1 MKEYKLITILSA
13 SVLAVIFFALLTPV
27 WGQNTSA
34 SQSALSGQSSGLF
47 TQAPLN
53 PEWLAFEKNR
63 TEGKPMVTTT
73 ASGKSLGYG
82 PSPVDLSYLK
92 GKEVSRP
99 AQIQAYPA
107 SYDLRTIGKVT
118 SVKDQGVYNTCWAF
132 ATYGSLESYL
142 LPAEN
147 WDFSE
152 YNLATQSGFDF
163 PWYEKGNA
171 FMSTAYLARW
181 NGPVNEADDPYPA
194 DEARLSNGISCGNAC
209 PIQKHSQDV
218 YFFPER
224 FSSSDNNNIK
234 LGLTTYGALC
244 VLMHWDDAYYSTSP
258 ATYYNP
264 VNNSSNHLVAIV
276 GWDDNYP
283 RTNFHGSAGAPPGNG
298 AFIMKNSWGPSW
310 GDGGYFYLSYYDI
323 SLQTSTAFT
332 AEPVSNYASVYQY
345 DPLGWVSSGG
355 YDNPIAWGA
364 NIFIADV
371 SANPLTAVGF
381 YTNDLNTQYEVY
393 IYTSPTSGPLGG
405 TQYVGPQGTM
415 PLAGYHT
422 VKLASP
428 VPLTAGQLFSVVI
441 KLTTSG
447 YGFPLAHE
455 YAVPGYSSAATA
467 SPGQSYVSGDGST
480 WDDITIYEPT
490 ANLCIKAFA
499 CGPSK
504 IGVFRNGPWYLDYNG
519 NRVWDPASGDVSFW
533 FGTSGD
539 LPVSGDWRG
548 IGQDQIGVFRNG
560 PWYLDYN
567 GDNVWDP
574 DSGDLSF
581 WFGTTGDQ
589 PVAGDWNGDGK
600 DEIGVFR
607 NGPWYLDYNGN
618 RIWDP
623 DSGDVSFW
631 FGTSGDLPVSGDWNG
646 DGKDEIGVFRNGPW
660 YLDYNGNRV
669 WDPASGDVSFWFGTT
684 GDQPV
689 AGDWNCDGKDEIG
702 VFRNGPWYLD
712 TNGNRVWDPASGDVS
727 FWLGTI
733 GDRPI
738 AGRWGV
744 DWLPCV

>member
-1 MKEYKLITILSA
+1 MREYKLITILSA

-218 YFFPER
+218 YFFPGR
-224 FSSSDNNNIK
+224 ISSSDNNNIK

-371 SANPLTAVGF
+371 SANPITAVGF

-504 IGVFRNGPWYLDYNG
+504 IGVFRNGGLYFDK
-519 NRVWDPASGDVSFW
+519 
-533 FGTSGD
+533 
-539 LPVSGDWRG
+539 
-548 IGQDQIGVFRNG
+548 
-560 PWYLDYN
+560 N
-567 GDNVWDP
+567 GDGFWTA
-574 DSGDLSF
+574 GDTTG
-581 WFGTTGDQ
+581 WFGTTGDL
-589 PVAGDWNGDGK
+589 PVAGDWDGNGKDEIAVFRNGGWYFDKNGDGHWSTGDTMGWFGTTGDLPIAGDWDGNGKDEIAVFRNGGVYFDKNGDGYWTTGDTTGWFGATGDLPAAGDWDGNGKDEIAVFRNGGWYFDKNGDGYWTTGDTTSWFGATGDLPIAGDWNGDGK
-600 DEIGVFR
+600 DEIAIFR
-607 NGPWYLDYNGN
+607 NGGWYFDK
-618 RIWDP
+618 
-623 DSGDVSFW
+623 
-631 FGTSGDLPVSGDWNG
+631 NG
-646 DGKDEIGVFRNGPW
+646 DGYW
-660 YLDYNGNRV
+660 
-669 WDPASGDVSFWFGTT
+669 TT
-684 GDQPV
+684 GDTTGWFG
-689 AGDWNCDGKDEIG
+689 A
-702 VFRNGPWYLD
+702 
-712 TNGNRVWDPASGDVS
+712 T
-727 FWLGTI
+727 

-738 AGRWGV
+738 AGYWN
-744 DWLPCV
+744 

>member
-1 MKEYKLITILSA
+1 MKENKLITMIGTSLLGMIL
-13 SVLAVIFFALLTPV
+13 LLLMMPV
-27 WGQNTSA
+27 WAQNESA
-34 SQSALSGQSSGLF
+34 SQPALDGQSSGLF
-47 TQAPLN
+47 SQAQPN

-63 TEGKPMVTTT
+63 TEGKTMVMTT
-73 ASGKSLGYG
+73 ASGKPLGYA

-92 GKEVSRP
+92 GREVSGP
-99 AQIQAYPA
+99 AQVQAYPA

-118 SVKDQGVYNTCWAF
+118 PVRDQGIHFTCWAF
-132 ATYGSLESYL
+132 AAYGSLESYL

-152 YNLATQSGFDF
+152 YNMATQSGFDLA
-163 PWYEKGNA
+163 WNEGGNP

-181 NGPVNEADDPYPA
+181 SGPVNEADDPYPTS
-194 DEARLSNGISCGNAC
+194 ESLSANGVAW
-209 PIQKHSQDV
+209 PIQKHTQDV
-218 YFFPER
+218 YLFPER
-224 FSSSDNNNIK
+224 ISPTDNNNIK
-234 LGLTTYGALC
+234 LGLTNYGALC
-244 VLMHWDDAYYSTSP
+244 VPMYWDDAYYSPSP

-264 VNNSSNHLVAIV
+264 YNSDSNHIVTIV
-276 GWDDNYP
+276 GWNNNYAK
-283 RTNFHGSAGAPPGNG
+283 TNFHGDAGAPPGNG
-298 AFIMKNSWGPSW
+298 AFIVKNSWGTSW
-310 GDGGYFYLSYYDI
+310 GDGGYFYLSYYDA
-323 SLQTSTAFT
+323 SLKFSTAFT
-332 AEPVSNYASVYQY
+332 AEPVSNYAAVYQY
-345 DPLGWVSSGG
+345 DPLGWVGSLGSDEPSTTAWGGNIFTSDSSG
-355 YDNPIAWGA
+355 
-364 NIFIADV
+364 
-371 SANPLTAVGF
+371 NPLTAVSF
-381 YTNDLNTQYEVY
+381 YTTDVNTQYEVY
-393 IYTSPTSGPLGG
+393 IYTDPSSGPIGG
-405 TQYVGPQGTM
+405 TQYIGPQGTI
-415 PLAGYHT
+415 PFPGYHT

-428 VPLTAGQLFSVVI
+428 VPLSAGQRFSVVVKFI
-441 KLTTSG
+441 TSEY
-447 YGFPLAHE
+447 YGPLAFE
-455 YAVPGYSSAATA
+455 NATEGYSSEANA
-467 SPGQSYVSGDGST
+467 SPGQSYVSLDGIS
-480 WDDITIYEPT
+480 WYDITAVFDPT
-490 ANLCIKAFA
+490 ANLCIKAFT
-499 CGPSK
+499 CEPSK

-539 LPVSGDWRG
+539 LPISGDWRG

-567 GDNVWDP
+567 GNSVWDP
-574 DSGDLSF
+574 DSGDVSF
-581 WFGTTGDQ
+581 WFGTSGDL

-618 RIWDP
+618 RVWDP

-631 FGTSGDLPVSGDWNG
+631 FGTSGDLPIAGDWNG

-660 YLDYNGNRV
+660 YLDYNGNSV

-712 TNGNRVWDPASGDVS
+712 TNGNRAWDPASGDVS
-727 FWLGTI
+727 FWFGTT